1 MTLSKVIRAQKG
13 GSYTTKWCRDHK
25 NDLDWPKIRPAT
37 ITSQNSTFGSVKGF
51 DGCDIGNQPFYFHL
65 MTLSKLIRAQEEVPT
80 SQSGSATT
88 NTAGIGQKH
97 AQPKSPPKIAH
108 SVLPED
114 PTAVTSVTN
123 HFVFI
128 KRP

>member
-1 MTLSKVIRAQKG
+1 MTLSKVI
-13 GSYTTKWCRDHK
+13 
-25 NDLDWPKIRPAT
+25 I
-37 ITSQNSTFGSVKGF
+37 
-51 DGCDIGNQPFYFHL
+51 
-65 MTLSKLIRAQEEVPT
+65 AQEEVLT
-80 SQSGSATT
+80 SQSGSSATT

>member
-1 MTLSKVIRAQKG
+1 
-13 GSYTTKWCRDHK
+13 
-25 NDLDWPKIRPAT
+25 
-37 ITSQNSTFGSVKGF
+37 
-51 DGCDIGNQPFYFHL
+51 

>member
-1 MTLSKVIRAQKG
+1 MTLSEVI
-13 GSYTTKWCRDHK
+13 
-25 NDLDWPKIRPAT
+25 I
-37 ITSQNSTFGSVKGF
+37 
-51 DGCDIGNQPFYFHL
+51 
-65 MTLSKLIRAQEEVPT
+65 AQEEVPT

-88 NTAGIGQKH
+88 NTAEIGKKH
-97 AQPKSPPKIAH
+97 AQSKSPPKIAH